1 MTEITSARESR
12 NQGQVQVQVQGQDQA
27 LSAAVKETPIPWVK
41 LSTALGVRF
50 CAAANTV
57 LILPFMY
64 KMVSEFDIV
73 KNPKDISFY
82 AGLLLASISFCQT
95 LFVVHWGR
103 LSDRIGR
110 RPVLLM
116 GLLGDT
122 ITIILFGFSKNFWWA
137 LATRSL
143 NGICVGNSPVS
154 KSVIAEIA
162 DSTNRTRMMAMQ
174 SMGSNVGNALGAVI
188 GGTFSN
194 PVDKYPQIFGN
205 SVLFKTYPYLLPCL
219 ISGGISL
226 ACFVI
231 GFFKF
236 EETLDKSHRVTP
248 TTSRS
253 SNQTNGVNESSR
265 LLRSEEE
272 NTNVVTQQNKDITIL
287 LSTFPKIPSTWDW
300 VLVDTVILW
309 VLLIILLA
317 IQITGIVFTATGF
330 NVIAS
335 NVAPSRAHLGLMNSV
350 QHGVLSFSKI

>member
-1 MTEITSARESR
+1 MTEITSARERR
-12 NQGQVQVQVQGQDQA
+12 NQGQVQVQAQGQDQA

-272 NTNVVTQQNKDITIL
+272 NTNVVTQQNKDITIREL
-287 LSTFPKIPSTWDW
+287 LTPT
-300 VLVDTVILW
+300 
-309 VLLIILLA
+309 
-317 IQITGIVFTATGF
+317 
-330 NVIAS
+330 
-335 NVAPSRAHLGLMNSV
+335 
-350 QHGVLSFSKI
+350 